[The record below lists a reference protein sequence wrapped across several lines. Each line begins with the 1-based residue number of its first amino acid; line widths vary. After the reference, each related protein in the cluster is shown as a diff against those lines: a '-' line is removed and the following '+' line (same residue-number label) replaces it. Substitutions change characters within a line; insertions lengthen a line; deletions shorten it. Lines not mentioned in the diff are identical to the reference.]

1 MSSTTLSPTQGNKNK
16 GGNYK
21 QTQRFFLIIRMVIL
35 SLGVLF
41 AIFPVIWIM
50 STAIN
55 PSQSMGSQVQYLE
68 DEEGN
73 RTRFVDLGSSL
84 VPNLQRSV
92 RTSTAGEVVEL
103 LVEEGQ
109 YVLDEDIVAIIQGDE
124 VTVEVIAPLD
134 GHIKDLTI
142 ELGSTVERSQELMVL
157 DGDAGNL
164 LVNFRTLLDNERKPY
179 MLWIR
184 NSMIVSTTTSIAAV
198 LITSLAAYAFSRFRF
213 RFRQG
218 LLVTILLVQ
227 VFPNLL
233 AMVAL
238 YLILQQIGRHI
249 PVLGLDTLGGVIFVY
264 LGGQMGI
271 NIWLMKGFFDS
282 VPRDIDESALVDG
295 ATYSQVYWMLIFPLV
310 RPILIVVGIL
320 TFVGTFNEFVLARV
334 LLQNAENWTLMVGLF
349 SFIGDNFSQ
358 NWGVFAAGALLGA
371 LPTLAIY
378 LLLQDQ
384 IVGGLTQ
391 GSVKG

>member
-109 YVLDEDIVAIIQGDE
+109 YVLDEDIVAIIQGDG